1 MGDTIKIRLANDLWW
16 VEVPYKKAIKWAY
29 EVSYLTDSSCFVII
43 TDEGGDRT
51 SVEWNRWF
59 LLTQDG
65 LGHFI
70 PKRGISYVNRHGL

>member
-51 SVEWNRWF
+51 SVELYRKDYNKIMDNKIF
-59 LLTQDG
+59 KIKFG
-65 LGHFI
+65 LKKHNF
-70 PKRGISYVNRHGL
+70 